1 MKKFFTFFAAIF
13 AVVAMNAQTVDY
25 ALIGFLDDE
34 NQPLDAINLSL
45 TDDLSPKVGLMNN
58 GPDVPAAAD
67 TIFMDISFE
76 GQVLGATYLLGSQV
90 QTLTAGQGAAVGGQ
104 QALLTADQMDQMGL
118 VDGSVEMCYTVRIV
132 GLATDPDASNNQ
144 ACVTINRGNVGIN
157 EIANGEINVYPNPAT
172 SVINVANAEGAQIS
186 VFDMNG
192 RRVANVESASAN
204 EMINS
209 ANFAEGLYIVR
220 IVDGQNVTTKK
231 VSVVR

>member
-13 AVVAMNAQTVDY
+13 AVVALNAQTVDL
-25 ALIGFLDDE
+25 ALIAFLDGD
-34 NQPLDAINLSL
+34 NQPIDAINLSL
-45 TDDLSPKVGLMNN
+45 TDDLNPKVGLMNN
-58 GPDVPAAAD
+58 GPDIVASAD
-67 TIFMDISFE
+67 TVFMDISFE
-76 GQVLGATYLLGSQV
+76 GTVLGSSYLLGSMLQG
-90 QTLTAGQGAAVGGQ
+90 LTAGQAGAIGGQ
-104 QALLTADQMDQMGL
+104 QALLTADQMDQLGL
-118 VDGSVEMCYTVRIV
+118 VDGSIEMCYTLRIV
-132 GLATDPDASNNQ
+132 GQTTDPDASNDQ
-144 ACVTINRGNVGIN
+144 VCIQVNRGTVGIN
-157 EIANGEINVYPNPAT
+157 EIAAGEINVYPNPAT

-192 RRVANVESASAN
+192 RRVANVENASAN